1 MENLREKK
9 ERSLVVGLIA
19 LIVIIVVLALIGLF
33 LLKPEPQIIQGQAEA
48 TQVRVSGKLPGR
60 VVEFMVE
67 EGQHVL
73 AGDTLVHIHSSLVE
87 AKLSQAEAMET
98 VAKAQNK
105 KVDSGTRVELLNSAY
120 DMWQQA
126 QAGLTI
132 AKKTYERMQ
141 SLYKKGVVS
150 EQKRDEAEAAYK
162 AMVATESAA
171 KSQYEMAK
179 AGAQAEDKAA
189 GSQYEMAKEGARKED
204 KAAAAAMVAAAQG
217 SVAEVES
224 ILSDSYL
231 TAPTDGEI
239 SDIFPNVGELVSLG
253 APIMNV
259 LKLDDMWVSFN
270 VREDLLENLT
280 MGAEVQAIIPA
291 LENKEVTLK
300 VFYIRDMG
308 SYAVWRATK
317 VTGQYDAKT
326 FQVKARPVEPVDNLR
341 PGMSVLLKRDK
352 K

>member
-67 EGQHVL
+67 EGQLVL

-179 AGAQAEDKAA
+179 AGAQA
-189 GSQYEMAKEGARKED
+189 ED

>member
-150 EQKRDEAEAAYK
+150 EQNRDEAEAAYK

-179 AGAQAEDKAA
+179 AGAQA
-189 GSQYEMAKEGARKED
+189 ED

>member
-189 GSQYEMAKEGARKED
+189 
-204 KAAAAAMVAAAQG
+204 AAAMVAAAQG

-308 SYAVWRATK
+308 SYALWRATK

>member
-60 VVEFMVE
+60 VAEFMVE

-179 AGAQAEDKAA
+179 AGAQA
-189 GSQYEMAKEGARKED
+189 ED

>member
-189 GSQYEMAKEGARKED
+189 
-204 KAAAAAMVAAAQG
+204 AAAMVAAAQG

-231 TAPTDGEI
+231 TAPTDGET

>member
-1 MENLREKK
+1 MENLREKN

-189 GSQYEMAKEGARKED
+189 
-204 KAAAAAMVAAAQG
+204 AAAMVAAAQG

-239 SDIFPNVGELVSLG
+239 FDIFPNVGELVSLG

>member
-60 VVEFMVE
+60 VVEFMVD

-179 AGAQAEDKAA
+179 AGAQA
-189 GSQYEMAKEGARKED
+189 ED

>member
-189 GSQYEMAKEGARKED
+189 
-204 KAAAAAMVAAAQG
+204 AAAMVAAAQG

-239 SDIFPNVGELVSLG
+239 FDIFPNVGELVSLG

-326 FQVKARPVEPVDNLR
+326 FQA
-341 PGMSVLLKRDK
+341 GALLCCRIFRG
-352 K
+352 

>member
-33 LLKPEPQIIQGQAEA
+33 LLNPEPQIIQGQAEA

-189 GSQYEMAKEGARKED
+189 D
-204 KAAAAAMVAAAQG
+204 AAMVAAAQG
-217 SVAEVES
+217 SVAEVKS

>member
-98 VAKAQNK
+98 VAKAQKK

-179 AGAQAEDKAA
+179 AGAQA
-189 GSQYEMAKEGARKED
+189 ED

>member
-33 LLKPEPQIIQGQAEA
+33 LLKPEPPIIQGQAEA

-120 DMWQQA
+120 NMWQQA

-179 AGAQAEDKAA
+179 AGAQA
-189 GSQYEMAKEGARKED
+189 ED

>member
-67 EGQHVL
+67 EGQHGL

-87 AKLSQAEAMET
+87 AKVSKAEAMET

-179 AGAQAEDKAA
+179 AGAQA
-189 GSQYEMAKEGARKED
+189 ED

>member
-189 GSQYEMAKEGARKED
+189 
-204 KAAAAAMVAAAQG
+204 AAAMVAAAQG

-300 VFYIRDMG
+300 VFYIREMG

>member
-189 GSQYEMAKEGARKED
+189 
-204 KAAAAAMVAAAQG
+204 AAAMVVAAQG

-239 SDIFPNVGELVSLG
+239 SDIFPNVGELVNLG

-259 LKLDDMWVSFN
+259 LKLEDMWVSFN
-270 VREDLLENLT
+270 VREDLLGNLT

-341 PGMSVLLKRDK
+341 PGMSVLLKRDRK
-352 K
+352 

>member
-189 GSQYEMAKEGARKED
+189 
-204 KAAAAAMVAAAQG
+204 AAAMVAAAQG

-231 TAPTDGEI
+231 TAPTDGVI

>member
-87 AKLSQAEAMET
+87 AKLSQSEAMET

-179 AGAQAEDKAA
+179 AGAQA
-189 GSQYEMAKEGARKED
+189 ED

>member
-189 GSQYEMAKEGARKED
+189 
-204 KAAAAAMVAAAQG
+204 AAAMVAAAQG

-326 FQVKARPVEPVDNLR
+326 FKVKARPVEPVDNLR

>member
-33 LLKPEPQIIQGQAEA
+33 LLKPEPQIIQGQVEA

-179 AGAQAEDKAA
+179 AGAPAD
-189 GSQYEMAKEGARKED
+189 D
-204 KAAAAAMVAAAQG
+204 KAAAAALVAAAQG

>member
-162 AMVATESAA
+162 AMVATESEA

-179 AGAQAEDKAA
+179 AGAQA
-189 GSQYEMAKEGARKED
+189 ED

>member
-33 LLKPEPQIIQGQAEA
+33 LLKPETQIIQGQAEA

-179 AGAQAEDKAA
+179 AGAQA
-189 GSQYEMAKEGARKED
+189 ED

>member
-1 MENLREKK
+1 MNENKK
-9 ERSLVVGLIA
+9 FSISNMMLAFITVLVV
-19 LIVIIVVLALIGLF
+19 IGLVALAGFF
-33 LLKPEPQIIQGQAEA
+33 LLTPPDDIIMGQAEA
-48 TQVRVSGKLPGR
+48 TQVRISGKVPGR
-60 VVEFMVE
+60 IASYRFG
-67 EGQHVL
+67 EGDQVK
-73 AGDTLVHIHSSLVE
+73 AGDTLVFLDTPEVMAKLKQVE
-87 AKLSQAEAMET
+87 AARAAAEAQN
-98 VAKAQNK
+98 AKAIKGAREQEI
-105 KVDSGTRVELLNSAY
+105 TAAY
-120 DMWQQA
+120 EMWQKA

-132 AKKTYERMQ
+132 AKKSFDRIQNLYE
-141 SLYKKGVVS
+141 KGVMS
-150 EQKRDEAEAAYK
+150 AQKRDEVEANYN
-162 AMVATESAA
+162 AMVATE
-171 KSQYEMAK
+171 
-179 AGAQAEDKAA
+179 KAA
-189 GSQYEMAKEGARKED
+189 RSQYEMAKEGAREED

-280 MGAEVQAIIPA
+280 MGTEVQAIIPA

>member
-98 VAKAQNK
+98 VAKDQNK

-179 AGAQAEDKAA
+179 AGAQA
-189 GSQYEMAKEGARKED
+189 ED

>member
-33 LLKPEPQIIQGQAEA
+33 LLTPEPQIIQGQAEA

-189 GSQYEMAKEGARKED
+189 
-204 KAAAAAMVAAAQG
+204 AAAMVAAAQG

>member
-189 GSQYEMAKEGARKED
+189 
-204 KAAAAAMVAAAQG
+204 AAAMVAAAQG

-239 SDIFPNVGELVSLG
+239 SDIFPNVGELESLG

>member
-189 GSQYEMAKEGARKED
+189 
-204 KAAAAAMVAAAQG
+204 AAAMVAAAQG
-217 SVAEVES
+217 SVSEVES

>member
-189 GSQYEMAKEGARKED
+189 
-204 KAAAAAMVAAAQG
+204 AAAMVAAAQG

-239 SDIFPNVGELVSLG
+239 SDIFPSVGELVSLG

>member
-105 KVDSGTRVELLNSAY
+105 KVDSGTSVELLNSAY

-189 GSQYEMAKEGARKED
+189 
-204 KAAAAAMVAAAQG
+204 AAAMVAAAQG

-239 SDIFPNVGELVSLG
+239 FDIFPNVGELVSLG

>member
-179 AGAQAEDKAA
+179 AGAQAEDT
-189 GSQYEMAKEGARKED
+189 
-204 KAAAAAMVAAAQG
+204 AAAMVAAAQG

>member
-189 GSQYEMAKEGARKED
+189 AP
-204 KAAAAAMVAAAQG
+204 AAMVAAAQG

>member
-179 AGAQAEDKAA
+179 AGAQAEDKP
-189 GSQYEMAKEGARKED
+189 
-204 KAAAAAMVAAAQG
+204 AAAAMVAAAQG

>member
-189 GSQYEMAKEGARKED
+189 AV
-204 KAAAAAMVAAAQG
+204 VAAAQG

-253 APIMNV
+253 VPIMNV

>member
-189 GSQYEMAKEGARKED
+189 
-204 KAAAAAMVAAAQG
+204 AAAMVAAALG

-270 VREDLLENLT
+270 VREDLLEKLT

-291 LENKEVTLK
+291 MENKEVTLK

>member
-189 GSQYEMAKEGARKED
+189 
-204 KAAAAAMVAAAQG
+204 AAAMGAAAQG

>member
-150 EQKRDEAEAAYK
+150 EQKRDEAEDAYK

-179 AGAQAEDKAA
+179 AGAQA
-189 GSQYEMAKEGARKED
+189 ED

>member
-48 TQVRVSGKLPGR
+48 PQVRVSGKLPGR

-179 AGAQAEDKAA
+179 AGAQA
-189 GSQYEMAKEGARKED
+189 ED

>member
-1 MENLREKK
+1 MQNLREKK

-189 GSQYEMAKEGARKED
+189 
-204 KAAAAAMVAAAQG
+204 AAAMVAAAQG

>member
-171 KSQYEMAK
+171 KSQYEMVK
-179 AGAQAEDKAA
+179 AGAQA
-189 GSQYEMAKEGARKED
+189 ED